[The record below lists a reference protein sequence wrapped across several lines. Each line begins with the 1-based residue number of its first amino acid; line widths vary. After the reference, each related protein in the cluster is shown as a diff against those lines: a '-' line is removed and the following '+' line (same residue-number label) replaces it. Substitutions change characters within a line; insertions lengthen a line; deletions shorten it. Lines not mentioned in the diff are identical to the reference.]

1 MKKKTLMIMMA
12 LVMFA
17 VIAVPLYVMAQDM
30 PRGKWWHGQKA
41 VKEFDLSKQEV
52 EKLDQQYL
60 DNRKKIA
67 DLKAQ
72 VEKESVEFEQMMEAD
87 KLDEAALMSQFGKLE
102 AARTALSKERF
113 SFIMDSRKILGT
125 ERFKKLGMFDEDN
138 RCRMM
143 KNCARDRD
151 RESGKP
157 DREMRGPGPEGP
169 GFGWHCPKGGPDVD

>member
-41 VKEFDLSKQEV
+41 GKEFDLSTQEI

-87 KLDEAALMSQFGKLE
+87 KLDESAITSQFGKLE

-113 SFIMDSRKILGT
+113 SFIMDSRKILGA

-138 RCRMM
+138 RGRMM

-151 RESGKP
+151 R
-157 DREMRGPGPEGP
+157 
-169 GFGWHCPKGGPDVD
+169 